1 MRSSRVVVCVLSFLT
16 GAGIIV
22 QWILVYSGLFPV
34 TESVPGF
41 RNYFLSFAAA
51 DLWLILAAF
60 MTGTFI
66 LLRDQRALLSGV
78 ALGSAMVFFALY
90 SLMYDLNTGLLVSLS
105 ADELFGKGVTLYN
118 LVAGI
123 LFMLLSWKD
132 RQLAPTTIESPS

>member
-1 MRSSRVVVCVLSFLT
+1 MRASRVVVCVLSFLT
-16 GAGIIV
+16 GVGILV

-41 RNYFLSFAAA
+41 RNYFLSFVAA

-118 LVAGI
+118 LIAGV
-123 LFMLLSWKD
+123 LFMLFSWKD
-132 RQLAPTTIESPS
+132 RRLVPTPIESPS